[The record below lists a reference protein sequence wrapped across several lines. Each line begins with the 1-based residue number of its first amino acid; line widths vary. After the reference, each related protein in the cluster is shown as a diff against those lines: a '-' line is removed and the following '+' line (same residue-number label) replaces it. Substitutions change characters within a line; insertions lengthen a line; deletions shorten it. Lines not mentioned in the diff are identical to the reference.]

1 MPATVS
7 IDGATKLI
15 VISDTGDVTIS
26 AKDIYSRW
34 KDWVIDNP
42 QWVNAFRTFGNDPL
56 GGGIYAG
63 DYYFLNNTDGWRIK
77 PEEKDHILT
86 ITGNLFAEDANID
99 IFQQT
104 TGAYNVQ
111 IVQKVSSLTQTSAG
125 ANPADIADAV
135 WDELKSGHTTAN
147 TTGKILQDLETI
159 ARQIKALSAANL

>member
-86 ITGNLFAEDANID
+86 ITGNLFAEDAGID

-104 TGAYNVQ
+104 VGAYNVQ
-111 IVQKVSSLTQTSAG
+111 IVQKVSSLTQTAG
-125 ANPADIADAV
+125 GSNAADIADAV
-135 WDELKSGHTTAN
+135 WDELKAGHTTAN